1 MHYTEVVVLET
12 PYSVPNPGE
21 RGLNPSYEIL
31 RDYKSGGLINIKTG
45 KRTVRMQVEIVV
57 LPPG

>member
-1 MHYTEVVVLET
+1 MQVKEVMHYTEVVVLET

-45 KRTVRMQVEIVV
+45 KTNGQNAS
-57 LPPG
+57 